1 MNSSFDDIRPY
12 YDSELPEAMQRIV
25 NNPLFGVVASYVFP
39 ELSVEEVREK
49 MLAVRSI
56 HDFQYEIMYYVNR
69 RIIQNTITEL
79 SVKGI
84 ENIRKN
90 CGHLYISNH
99 RDIMLDASLMQNI
112 MMDNELPTTQITFG
126 ANLMKDEIV
135 IDIGKSNKM
144 FRVERPGGNLREF
157 YNALTHLSHYIRRTI
172 VEQSESVWI
181 AQRNGRTKN
190 GIDRTDQGVLNMF
203 RLSCPEDK
211 IESIVGLN
219 ILPVVVSYEW
229 EPCDVFKAKEIY
241 ATRRGP
247 YAKDEDED
255 LRSIITGITQQ
266 KGRVHFEFC
275 KPLTKEDIEPLCD
288 LPNSEFNKR
297 IAHLIDHRICNSYR
311 LFANNYIAYDMLN
324 ATDEFRGMYTAEERA
339 RFESHIERCVAL
351 AESCDTEEIREIL
364 LGIYAYSV
372 ESKKEFSL

>member
-1 MNSSFDDIRPY
+1 
-12 YDSELPEAMQRIV
+12 
-25 NNPLFGVVASYVFP
+25 
-39 ELSVEEVREK
+39 
-49 MLAVRSI
+49 
-56 HDFQYEIMYYVNR
+56 
-69 RIIQNTITEL
+69 
-79 SVKGI
+79 
-84 ENIRKN
+84 
-90 CGHLYISNH
+90 
-99 RDIMLDASLMQNI
+99 
-112 MMDNELPTTQITFG
+112 
-126 ANLMKDEIV
+126 
-135 IDIGKSNKM
+135 
-144 FRVERPGGNLREF
+144 
-157 YNALTHLSHYIRRTI
+157 
-172 VEQSESVWI
+172 
-181 AQRNGRTKN
+181 
-190 GIDRTDQGVLNMF
+190 MF

-229 EPCDVFKAKEIY
+229 EPCDLLKAKEIY

-275 KPLTKEDIEPLCD
+275 KPLTKEDIEPLCN

-311 LFANNYIAYDMLN
+311 LYANNYIAYDMLN
-324 ATDEFRGMYTAEERA
+324 ATDEFRGMYTAEERE